1 MADYSTIKG
10 FNVQVLS
17 ADPPAPGVGQVWYN
31 TTTGTMK
38 GYGQIGTG
46 AWSAG
51 GTVPA
56 SYYGGS
62 YSGTQTAGIVAGGN
76 PGGVTNAYDYN
87 GSTWTAAGGL
97 NQGRTYTVPTGIG
110 TQTAAQVMGGE
121 EAYLNDT
128 EQYNG
133 VAWTQVNAMANSFQS
148 RGGCG
153 TQTAALATCGQGSP
167 VASSLVESWDGT
179 NWSTGTAAPE
189 ARGYAMGGGTQ
200 TSALA
205 CGGSPGIATADTWNG
220 TSWTEITD
228 MNSGRHNSARAI
240 TSDSAA
246 LIAAGEPQPAGRGV
260 LTEIWDGSTW
270 TEMGDLATAGNKRPG
285 NGTTALAIVVGNE
298 APNNG
303 ASEEW
308 TVPTT
313 TKTFTA
319 S

>member
-1 MADYSTIKG
+1 MADFSTIKG

-17 ADPPAPGVGQVWYN
+17 ADPPAPGEGQVWYN
-31 TTTGTMK
+31 TTTGTLK

-62 YSGTQTAGIVAGGN
+62 YSGTQTAGIVAGGA
-76 PGGVTNAYDYN
+76 PGGAVEAYDYN
-87 GSTWTAAGGL
+87 GSAWTEAGDL

-110 TQTAAQVMGGE
+110 TQTSAQVMGGE
-121 EAYLNDT
+121 EGYLNDT

-133 VAWTQVNAMANSFQS
+133 TAWTQVNDMANSFQS
-148 RGGCG
+148 RGGSG
-153 TQTAALATCGQGSP
+153 TQTAALATCGVPGYS
-167 VASSLVESWDGT
+167 ALVESWDGT
-179 NWSTGTAAPE
+179 NWSTGTAAPF
-189 ARGYAMGGGTQ
+189 AQGYGAGGGTQ
-200 TSALA
+200 TSALIA
-205 CGGSPGIATADTWNG
+205 GSSPGIGTADTWNG
-220 TSWTEITD
+220 SAWTEITSL
-228 MNSGRHNSARAI
+228 NSGRHNMSRAI
-240 TSDSAA
+240 TSDSSA

-270 TEMGDLATAGNKRPG
+270 TEAGDLATAGNKRPG
-285 NGTTALAIVVGNE
+285 NGTTMAAIVAGNE